1 MRWGSFILLLVAV
14 VCPLATGMATFKSI
28 GKFRRQLRAIA
39 NTKKAESSLTVMHVR
54 GVKEI
59 TDAFKA
65 DVQAQLLA
73 HELVQVKTRVKK
85 KKEAAALGE
94 ELASATDSV
103 VAQVVGHSILLF
115 QSNDK
120 EVTGLLTKAGVDLD
134 DGGGGGGV

>member
-1 MRWGSFILLLVAV
+1 MLWGSFIFLLVAV
-14 VCPLATGMATFKSI
+14 LSPLTTGMATFKSI

-39 NTKKAESSLTVMHVR
+39 NTKKAESSLAVLHV
-54 GVKEI
+54 GGMKEI
-59 TDAFKA
+59 TEAFK
-65 DVQAQLLA
+65 VNVRAQLLA

-85 KKEAAALGE
+85 KKEAAALGG

-120 EVTGLLTKAGVDLD
+120 EVTGLLTKAGADLD
-134 DGGGGGGV
+134 DDGV